1 MALHSLDLRGV
12 REPEIVIGL
21 VGALG
26 TPIGLIEKSLENE
39 LESVGYSAD
48 VIRLSDYLV
57 AYDNLPTPEPT
68 ESDSADTRLTALMNR
83 GNELR
88 ELLKRGDALAMHA
101 AADINQKRP
110 DGLPRALEKKAFVL
124 HQLKHPDEVLLLR
137 RVYGDAF
144 HLIGIYTPQK
154 VRLEYLK
161 KGREISEETAG
172 GLIERDAGEE
182 ITLGQQV
189 TKTYHLA
196 DFFIEAPGIDEN
208 SEAAIQDQVRRYFD
222 LLFGRRIV
230 TPSRDEYGM
239 YLAHSAALRSGD
251 LSRQVG
257 AAILSKSGEVLGL
270 GANEVPA
277 AGGGQYWAGDQADRD
292 LERGFDANE
301 KIKLECLSEILETL
315 VHRWESLKPE
325 ERRKF
330 QEEASS
336 KLKNTRVM
344 NLTEFGRAV
353 HAEMEAILSAGRV
366 GISVRGAVLYSTT
379 FPCHNCAKHI
389 VGSGIDHVFY
399 IEPYAKSLADRLH
412 GDAIAF
418 QLAEE
423 GESGTKVL
431 FSSFQGVSPRRFE
444 RMFSA
449 VEPDGSR
456 VKRKEKGGGVV
467 KEALGLRLASSP
479 LSHVDREAAVAL
491 FLRDEMDALAELKKE
506 GADEEGDLK
515 ER

>member
-1 MALHSLDLRGV
+1 MAHHSLDLRGV
-12 REPEIVIGL
+12 REPEIIIGL

-26 TPIGLIEKSLENE
+26 SPIGFIESVLEGE
-39 LESVGYSAD
+39 LKDVGYSAA
-48 VIRLSDYLV
+48 VIRLSDYLD
-57 AYDNLPTPEPT
+57 AYGDLPTLAPV
-68 ESDSADTRLTALMNR
+68 ESDPADARLTALMNR

-88 ELLKRGDALAMHA
+88 ELIRRGDALVMHA

-110 DGLPRALEKKAFVL
+110 EGPPRSLEKQAFIL

-154 VRLEYLK
+154 VRLEYLNVRR
-161 KGREISEETAG
+161 GITEESAKS
-172 GLIERDAGEE
+172 LIDRDAGEE
-182 ITLGQQV
+182 ITFGQQV

-196 DFFIEAPGIDEN
+196 DFFIEAPGIDEDAE
-208 SEAAIQDQVRRYFD
+208 SAVRDQMQRYFD
-222 LLFGRRIV
+222 LLFGRRIT
-230 TPSRDEYGM
+230 TPTRDEYGM

-257 AAILSKSGEVLGL
+257 AAILSKPGEVLGL

-277 AGGGQYWAGDQADRD
+277 AGGGQYWASQDPDRD

-301 KIKLECLSEILETL
+301 RMKLECLREILEVL
-315 VHRWESLKPE
+315 VPSWNSISPE
-325 ERRKF
+325 EQSEIQDK
-330 QEEASS
+330 AST
-336 KLKNTRVM
+336 LLQDTRLM

-366 GISVRGAVLYSTT
+366 GTSVRGAVLYSTT

-389 VGSGIDHVFY
+389 VGSGIEHVFY

-423 GESGTKVL
+423 GESLGKVR
-431 FSSFQGVSPRRFE
+431 FSSFRGVSPRRFE
-444 RMFSA
+444 RMFSTI
-449 VEPDGSR
+449 EPDGSR
-456 VKRKEKGGGVV
+456 VKRKEKGGDVT
-467 KEALGLRLASSP
+467 KEAVGLRLASSP
-479 LSHVDREAAVAL
+479 LNHIDREAAVAQ
-491 FLRDEMDALAELKKE
+491 FLKDEMDALAELRR
-506 GADEEGDLK
+506 GGSDEEGDF
-515 ER
+515 